1 MSFVK
6 LSKCPSNPETPSFHH
21 VRPRFPHNHT
31 HDRNR
36 EGSDRHPSLSL
47 MTGKIKKGRKSV
59 FKELD
64 IDSDQPFHHYPGER
78 EFGEITGLRIDNES
92 DDGTSYRQ
100 SGSIKSPTTPT
111 SPSSGRPWYS
121 KLTPGRRPRIS
132 STASAPPPGMSSF
145 TRLTTLAL
153 FIAVVIPGFSYYNG
167 REKVSLSGADAGVIR
182 EVVQPSGPILETRTD
197 SSTDYCARWAGQSAS
212 VNGTLYLYGGQS
224 KTSPDQTT
232 DTWNNDFYVLDLT
245 KSWDT
250 GSPRLRGLPR
260 PSGPPAVSLGY
271 LWNDYNNL
279 YLYGGEFADNP
290 YVEPAEESVWKYDIK
305 NQKWTEY
312 KQPKTS
318 AGKYSTQGDLLVQR
332 SAEGSGISVPEL
344 GLSWYFG
351 GHLDLATTPGW
362 SNQISRVYLKSLLEF
377 THPGYNNE
385 AVYGLED
392 RGAGE
397 WGAFRNITE
406 GGLQTNQ
413 AFHERADGA
422 LVYVPGWGEKGIL
435 IGLAGGTAEEFS
447 DNLEVLDVY
456 DIASSEWYHQKTSG
470 DAPSV
475 RVNLCAVIAS
485 AQDFSSFQIY
495 VFGGQNLQPAKS
507 QTQYSDMYI
516 LSIPSFTWVK
526 VSDDDNEHK
535 PSARAGHA
543 CHLRDGQ
550 MIVVG
555 GYTGGNTC
563 DSPGIYV
570 FNATSLTWQPSF
582 KALNH
587 DPDLHPENSVLGN
600 SFGYQVPA
608 PVASIIGGS
617 GSGGATATQ
626 PAAGSATAGPFAT
639 GKSPVLTVTTTAWG
653 PGATTTAAPGDPS
666 DPNTETT
673 GKDRKAG
680 LIAAG
685 VIAGLLGL
693 LAIYLGYCAWLY
705 RRQVRAYKTYLA
717 VLNRYSTPHHPG
729 ASTASGL
736 AAFFGFGSV
745 GRKTSKQSR
754 KSAVTDPLNSNGAAA
769 ASNRPISLHSSISY
783 SSNNHGY
790 GGIPSMEPKMLFED
804 GGGGN
809 DPQSHESGYGS
820 SRTSH
825 TASRGGGSN
834 NLPRPSL
841 GSSTHAQYPPIPPV
855 PKLAAGA
862 ASSGVGGGGGV
873 ISSFGT
879 PGSSPWTEVSL
890 SAGLGSGTGTTP
902 ATLSSDPSPVPGK
915 VIDAHEEDLAG
926 DGGEFYDEGRGSVSS
941 TERLLEGVE
950 PSFFS
955 VVMRPRRALRVVNG
969 LEEELDEKNG
979 GGVQRGGGQTTR
991 GS

>member
-6 LSKCPSNPETPSFHH
+6 LSKCPSNPEAPTFHH
-21 VRPRFPHNHT
+21 VRPRFHHNT
-31 HDRNR
+31 NDRIR
-36 EGSDRHPSLSL
+36 EGSDRHPSLSM

-64 IDSDQPFHHYPGER
+64 IDTDQPVHHYPDER
-78 EFGEITGLRIDNES
+78 EFGEITGLRTDNES

-100 SGSIKSPTTPT
+100 SGSLKSPTTPT

-121 KLTPGRRPRIS
+121 KLSPGKRPRIS
-132 STASAPPPGMSSF
+132 STSSAPPPGMSSF
-145 TRLTTLAL
+145 TRFTTLAL

-182 EVVQPSGPILETRTD
+182 EVVQPSGPILEPRAD
-197 SSTDYCARWAGQSAS
+197 SSTNYCARWAGQSAS

-224 KTSPDQTT
+224 KTSVDQTT

-245 KSWDT
+245 TSWDT
-250 GSPRLRGLPR
+250 GSPRLQGLPR
-260 PSGPPAVSLGY
+260 PSGPPAVSMGY

-290 YVEPAEESVWKYDIK
+290 YVEPTEESIWKYDIK

-318 AGKYSTQGDLLVQR
+318 AGKYSTDGGLLVQR
-332 SAEGSGISVPEL
+332 SAEGSGISVPEM

-351 GHLDLATTPGW
+351 GHLDLATTHGW
-362 SNQISRVYLKSLLEF
+362 SNQIPRVYLKSLLEF

-392 RGAGE
+392 KGSGE

-406 GGLQTNQ
+406 GGLQTDQ

-435 IGLAGGTAEEFS
+435 IGLAGGTAVEFS

-495 VFGGQNLQPAKS
+495 VFGGQNLQPAKG

-526 VSDDDNEHK
+526 VSDDDDEHK

-555 GYTGGNTC
+555 GYTGGDTC

-570 FNATSLTWQPSF
+570 FNATSLTWQSSF
-582 KALNH
+582 KALDH
-587 DPDLHPENSVLGN
+587 EPDLHSENSVLGN
-600 SFGYQVPA
+600 SFGYQVPD
-608 PVASIIGGS
+608 PVANVIGGS

-639 GKSPVLTVTTTAWG
+639 GKPPVLTVTATAWG
-653 PGATTTAAPGDPS
+653 PGATTTAKPGDPDS
-666 DPNTETT
+666 NTETK

-693 LAIYLGYCAWLY
+693 LAVYLGYCAWLY
-705 RRQVRAYKTYLA
+705 RRQVRAYKTHLA
-717 VLNRYSTPHHPG
+717 VANRYSTPHHPG

-754 KSAVTDPLNSNGAAA
+754 KSATDPLNSNGAGAA
-769 ASNRPISLHSSISY
+769 GAAGSNNRPISSNSSISY
-783 SSNNHGY
+783 DGSGSHNYGY
-790 GGIPSMEPKMLFED
+790 GGIPPMEPKMLFED
-804 GGGGN
+804 GGAGEPLG
-809 DPQSHESGYGS
+809 HVESGYGS

-825 TASRGGGSN
+825 TASRGTGSGY
-834 NLPRPSL
+834 PRPSL
-841 GSSTHAQYPPIPPV
+841 GSSTHAQYPAVPPV
-855 PKLAAGA
+855 PVPV
-862 ASSGVGGGGGV
+862 ASGG
-873 ISSFGT
+873 IMSSFGT
-879 PGSSPWTEVSL
+879 PGSSPWTDVSL
-890 SAGLGSGTGTTP
+890 SGTGTGTGTTP
-902 ATLSSDPSPVPGK
+902 ATSDPSPGTGSVPGK
-915 VIDAHEEDLAG
+915 VIHSHHEVGE
-926 DGGEFYDEGRGSVSS
+926 GEFYDEARGSVSS
-941 TERLLEGVE
+941 TEQLLQGVE

-955 VVMRPRRALRVVNG
+955 VVMGPRRALRVVNG
-969 LEEELDEKNG
+969 LEEELEGNEKNG
-979 GGVQRGGGQTTR
+979 GGGVQRMGSQAKR

>member
-6 LSKCPSNPETPSFHH
+6 LSKCPSNPETPTFHH
-21 VRPRFPHNHT
+21 VRPRFHHNNT
-31 HDRNR
+31 HDRIR
-36 EGSDRHPSLSL
+36 EGSERHPSLSM

-64 IDSDQPFHHYPGER
+64 LDTDQPVHHYPDER
-78 EFGEITGLRIDNES
+78 EFGEITGLRTDNDS
-92 DDGTSYRQ
+92 DDGTSYGRQ
-100 SGSIKSPTTPT
+100 SGSMKSPTTPT

-121 KLTPGRRPRIS
+121 KLTSGKRPRIS

-167 REKVSLSGADAGVIR
+167 REKVSLNGADAGVIR
-182 EVVQPSGPILETRTD
+182 QVVQPSGPIIGTRAD

-212 VNGTLYLYGGQS
+212 VNGTLYLYGGQA
-224 KTSPDQTT
+224 KTSVDQTT

-245 KSWDT
+245 ESWDT
-250 GSPRLRGLPR
+250 GKPRLRGLPR
-260 PSGPPAVSLGY
+260 PSGPPAVSMGY

-279 YLYGGEFADNP
+279 YLYGGQFADNP
-290 YVEPAEESVWKYDIK
+290 YVEPTEESIWKYDIK
-305 NQKWTEY
+305 NQKWTEH

-318 AGKYSTQGDLLVQR
+318 AGKYSTDGDLLVQR
-332 SAEGSGISVPEL
+332 SAEGAGISVPEL

-362 SNQISRVYLKSLLEF
+362 SNQIARVYLKSLLEF

-385 AVYGLED
+385 AVYGLENK
-392 RGAGE
+392 GADE

-406 GGLQTNQ
+406 GGLQSDED
-413 AFHERADGA
+413 FHERADGA
-422 LVYVPGWGEKGIL
+422 LVYVPGWGDKGIL
-435 IGLAGGTAEEFS
+435 IGLAGGTAEDFS

-495 VFGGQNLQPAKS
+495 VFGGQNLQPAKA
-507 QTQYSDMYI
+507 QTQYDDMYI

-526 VSDDDNEHK
+526 VDHGDDKHK

-555 GYTGGNTC
+555 GYTGGTTC

-570 FNATSLTWQPSF
+570 FNATSLKWQSEF
-582 KALNH
+582 TALDH
-587 DPDLHPENSVLGN
+587 DPDLYPENTVLGN
-600 SFGYQVPA
+600 SFGYQVPE
-608 PVASIIGGS
+608 PVAKVIGGS

-639 GKSPVLTVTTTAWG
+639 GKPPVLTVTATAWG
-653 PGATTTAAPGDPS
+653 PGATTTAKPGDPGS
-666 DPNTETT
+666 PTNTETT
-673 GKDRKAG
+673 KNKDRKAG

-705 RRQVRAYKTYLA
+705 RRQVRAYKTHLA
-717 VLNRYSTPHHPG
+717 VANRYSTPHHPG

-736 AAFFGFGSV
+736 AAFFGFGSI
-745 GRKTSKQSR
+745 GRKHGSKNSR
-754 KSAVTDPLNSNGAAA
+754 NSATAPLSASGSAGAAGA
-769 ASNRPISLHSSISY
+769 NRPISSNSSISY
-783 SSNNHGY
+783 SSNNNYGY
-790 GGIPSMEPKMLFED
+790 GGVPAMEPKMLFED
-804 GGGGN
+804 G
-809 DPQSHESGYGS
+809 DQSGYAT
-820 SRTSH
+820 SRTSHSHSH
-825 TASRGGGSN
+825 TASRGGY
-834 NLPRPSL
+834 PRPSL
-841 GSSTHAQYPPIPPV
+841 GSSTHAQYPPMPPM
-855 PKLAAGA
+855 PAAAAAAG
-862 ASSGVGGGGGV
+862 GV
-873 ISSFGT
+873 SSFGS
-879 PGSSPWTEVSL
+879 GSSPWTD
-890 SAGLGSGTGTTP
+890 ATGTNTTP
-902 ATLSSDPSPVPGK
+902 ATSDPSPGTVNAPGK
-915 VIDAHEEDLAG
+915 VIHSHAEIQNDPAAD
-926 DGGEFYDEGRGSVSS
+926 GEFYDEARGSVSS

-955 VVMRPRRALRVVNG
+955 VVMGPRRALRVVNG

-979 GGVQRGGGQTTR
+979 GVQRMGSTARSRR